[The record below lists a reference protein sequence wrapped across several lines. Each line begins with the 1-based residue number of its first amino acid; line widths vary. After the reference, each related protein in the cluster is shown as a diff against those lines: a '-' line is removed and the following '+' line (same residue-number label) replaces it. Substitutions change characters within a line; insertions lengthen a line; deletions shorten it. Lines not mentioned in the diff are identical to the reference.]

1 MTITVE
7 HPAGMWRPRWSRVHH
22 AAERPGPRQP
32 RRHRCHPWQL
42 LAPRERSWRQRR
54 RRGRRGWRAAGRRH
68 EDVPLTP
75 TDGGFFLHPERIGQ
89 EDAPPLREE
98 LQAPGELRLPVRP
111 RLVRALRGA
120 TSPSY
125 SSQRIAQPWMH
136 QVCRLVI
143 LSDSADGGRDRRMA
157 EPAVAGARPGWATVV
172 GGQAGTVRVLGA
184 WSGAM
189 RPSGRAL
196 GAAW

>member
-54 RRGRRGWRAAGRRH
+54 RRGHRGWRAAGRRH
-68 EDVPLTP
+68 EDVPLVPTMVGLPPPRAHRPGGRATP
-75 TDGGFFLHPERIGQ
+75 AGRAAGTWRVAPSGSAAAGPRLERRDVAVLLVTTDCAAL
-89 EDAPPLREE
+89 DAPGVSARD
-98 LQAPGELRLPVRP
+98 
-111 RLVRALRGA
+111 LVRFSRWRTGSEDGRTSRGR
-120 TSPSY
+120 SPS
-125 SSQRIAQPWMH
+125 
-136 QVCRLVI
+136 RL
-143 LSDSADGGRDRRMA
+143 
-157 EPAVAGARPGWATVV
+157 ATVV
-172 GGQAGTVRVLGA
+172 RGQAGTVRVLGA

-189 RPSGRAL
+189 RPSGPAL